1 MSLCI
6 LIFVKLS
13 LCRYRVSLTHGKNCK
28 HLWRSDVISLNMV
41 MTSPQSI
48 SLVNICLLLWDS
60 VTTVNHQHSWI
71 LCSSFLKW
79 QLHVA
84 RGLIV
89 CVPVD
94 TERVVENIGG
104 SGKTSECVLDFCLE
118 DLKHAKKVTH
128 MA

>member
-1 MSLCI
+1 M
-6 LIFVKLS
+6 
-13 LCRYRVSLTHGKNCK
+13 N
-28 HLWRSDVISLNMV
+28 
-41 MTSPQSI
+41 SPQSI
-48 SLVNICLLLWDS
+48 FLVNICSLLWDS
-60 VTTVNHQHSWI
+60 VTTVSHQHIWL

-94 TERVVENIGG
+94 TERDVENIGG
-104 SGKTSECVLDFCLE
+104 SGETSELVLDFCLE

-128 MA
+128 IA